1 LCKEEIDID
10 RVRAVMVFPPQI
22 SLISQEETRMK
33 RARLGR
39 KGLAKAVG
47 RPKADRF
54 EQDLTALRR
63 AKRLVDGMS
72 PAARKWLRSKI
83 A

>member
-1 LCKEEIDID
+1 
-10 RVRAVMVFPPQI
+10 
-22 SLISQEETRMK
+22 MK
-33 RARLGR
+33 KRLGR

-47 RPKADRF
+47 RPKQDRF

-72 PAARKWLRSKI
+72 PAAKRWLKSKI